1 MFDNKENLATT
12 KEEIEKVISEH
23 YTKVLEN
30 RKIKE
35 GLEYNQKQREYLC
48 KKRIEAAKKVITPN
62 N

>member
-48 KKRIEAAKKVITPN
+48 KKTN
-62 N
+62 